1 MQKKL
6 LSLAI
11 AGALAVPGAAMADV
25 TSKSGG
31 DITIYGKFHT
41 SWDYVDVNSGDDDN
55 DDNTGVFRNSRL
67 GFKGSEDLG
76 NGLKGI
82 WQIETELDTVDN
94 AVQMRNTFVGLQGDN
109 WGKIF
114 FGKHDTPYK
123 MATAKL
129 DIFSDTIADYNNI
142 IGAHM
147 TTDAGGKYDYA
158 TGIDGAAPVLPAGAV
173 VDANF
178 SNQAIDLDGDGLTD
192 DLISGYYSSYSENVS
207 ASNFNEREPQIVAYM
222 TPNFNGFQAA
232 IARESYQNDEG
243 SGNDNLEGW
252 SAMAMYDQGP
262 FFGSLSYELFRGGA
276 KASTGTDDM
285 DAWKVGLGYSFG
297 DSKIS
302 AVYEDINHDASDNA
316 ASRDA
321 FWGSFAHKFGANEIK
336 LAYGRANDSE
346 AKTAGGKD
354 GADTWAIGIDH
365 NFSKRT
371 KVYAIY
377 TAMDN
382 DNNGNYGLY
391 TAQNNGDSGN
401 GFYASDSV
409 GNDVDAF
416 SVGIIHNF

>member
-41 SWDYVDVNSGDDDN
+41 SWDYVDVNSGADDN

-82 WQIETELDTVDN
+82 WQIETELDTVAN

-147 TTDAGGKYDYA
+147 
-158 TGIDGAAPVLPAGAV
+158 
-173 VDANF
+173 
-178 SNQAIDLDGDGLTD
+178 
-192 DLISGYYSSYSENVS
+192 VS
-207 ASNFNEREPQIVAYM
+207 AVAAGTSTIGTVTVGTATYPVYAPSTGSPASAVSSFNEREPQVVAYM

-232 IARESYQNDEG
+232 IARESWQNDEG
-243 SGNDNLEGW
+243 AGNDNLEGW

-276 KASTGTDDM
+276 EASTAKSDL
-285 DAWKVGLGYSFG
+285 DAWKIGLGYSFG

-302 AVYEDINHDASDNA
+302 AVYEDINYGAANNA

-336 LAYGRANDSE
+336 LAYGRADDSE
-346 AKTAGGKD
+346 AINVGGKD

-382 DNNGNYGLY
+382 DNNGAYGLY
-391 TAQNNGDSGN
+391 TAQNTPANSE
-401 GFYASDSV
+401 GFYT
-409 GNDVDAF
+409 GNDIDAF